1 MTKPKHRPNVC
12 IDDARGWSRMLGRAL
27 RVILPILSLLASTVA
42 FGQATDPFAAEPGEF
57 LVEIQSDAD
66 LDAFLE
72 RWDATLLGVSETVLR
87 IRVDGDDE
95 QLLEL
100 LEDDESVVDVS
111 PNHRQ
116 HTPEAVRQMVLGAFG
131 GTFSEYAEQ
140 DVAGQ
145 IGIDMAHE
153 SSRGAGV
160 VVAIL
165 DTGIDPL
172 HELFRSNIAPGWD
185 FVDSDP
191 QPWEERHGLDE
202 DEDGAIDEG
211 FGHGSMVAGLV
222 RLVAPEATLLPVRI
236 LDDEG
241 RGDAFRVVQGIRF
254 AVDNGADVINLS
266 LGAPYTIAI
275 VRKAVQ
281 AAHDA
286 GVLVVA
292 SAGNND
298 QPGPAYCPANVPEAI
313 MVTGVDPTDVKASF
327 ADYHPS
333 VAISAPSVGL
343 RSAYP
348 FGSWAIGDGCS
359 FATPLVSGGAALIR
373 SVRPEVDPASL
384 TVLVQTSV
392 QSIDHLPANQPYAGR
407 LGTGRLFLPLGLGET
422 TDVPGPDT
430 RQAGVALQVI
440 PNPAAGSVGLTLQ
453 GRIPTGTSRLEALD
467 ASGRVVYVDPSF
479 DGHSDWSFTACDG
492 VSLPA
497 GTYFLRVLDG
507 TTVVAEGRVV
517 RVR

>member
-1 MTKPKHRPNVC
+1 
-12 IDDARGWSRMLGRAL
+12 
-27 RVILPILSLLASTVA
+27 
-42 FGQATDPFAAEPGEF
+42 
-57 LVEIQSDAD
+57 
-66 LDAFLE
+66 
-72 RWDATLLGVSETVLR
+72 
-87 IRVDGDDE
+87 
-95 QLLEL
+95 
-100 LEDDESVVDVS
+100 
-111 PNHRQ
+111 
-116 HTPEAVRQMVLGAFG
+116 
-131 GTFSEYAEQ
+131 
-140 DVAGQ
+140 
-145 IGIDMAHE
+145 
-153 SSRGAGV
+153 
-160 VVAIL
+160 
-165 DTGIDPL
+165 
-172 HELFRSNIAPGWD
+172 
-185 FVDSDP
+185 
-191 QPWEERHGLDE
+191 
-202 DEDGAIDEG
+202 
-211 FGHGSMVAGLV
+211 
-222 RLVAPEATLLPVRI
+222 
-236 LDDEG
+236 
-241 RGDAFRVVQGIRF
+241 
-254 AVDNGADVINLS
+254 
-266 LGAPYTIAI
+266 
-275 VRKAVQ
+275 KAVQ

-422 TDVPGPDT
+422 TDAPGPDT
-430 RQAGVALQVI
+430 RQRGVALQVI

-467 ASGRVVYVDPSF
+467 PAGRVVYVDPSF